1 MSKAPAEKKPG
12 LKKGDFKK
20 FDLES
25 KEGPGLGAPP
35 VGPDKETAAK
45 MLAEKNAAH
54 KNIGSSK
61 GGDNKAPIIR
71 NPASEVDISEI
82 ATKVEKKKEV
92 PSTPAK
98 QLEGEDS
105 RALVRPKSAQKP
117 KSLAREDTTQ
127 FEKDQID
134 EAAIH
139 KYALNDEYVLLERLI
154 GLRALKTDQGKN
166 NIRFLDCRDKHGNT
180 ALMNA
185 CWKGHTFIAEFLLKS
200 GASKDLQNYYGWTAM
215 HWAVANSRVAT
226 VKLLLAWDV
235 NLRILTPVDRPP
247 LDFADNADIRKL
259 LEDVLNKPVLLLGGG
274 SRM

>member
-1 MSKAPAEKKPG
+1 MSKVPAEKKPG
-12 LKKGDFKK
+12 LKKGDFKQ

-54 KNIGSSK
+54 KNIGSSQT
-61 GGDNKAPIIR
+61 GDSKAPIIR
-71 NPASEVDISEI
+71 NPASEVDISQI
-82 ATKVEKKKEV
+82 ATPVDVVEV
-92 PSTPAK
+92 STPAK
-98 QLEGEDS
+98 PLEGDDS
-105 RALVRPKSAQKP
+105 RVLVRPKSASKP
-117 KSLAREDTTQ
+117 KSLRREDTTQ
-127 FEKDQID
+127 FEKEQID

-139 KYALNDEYVLLERLI
+139 QYALNDEYSLLERLI

-185 CWKGHTFIAEFLLKS
+185 CWKGNTFIAEFLLKS

-215 HWAVANSRVAT
+215 HWAVANNRVAT
-226 VKLLLAWDV
+226 VKLLIEWDV

-247 LDFADNADIRKL
+247 LDFADNEEIRKL
-259 LEDVLNKPVLLLGGG
+259 LEDVLNKPMLLLGHGG
-274 SRM
+274 KM

>member
-1 MSKAPAEKKPG
+1 MSKASAEKKPG

-54 KNIGSSK
+54 TNIGSSQR
-61 GGDNKAPIIR
+61 GDKKTPIIR

-82 ATKVEKKKEV
+82 ATKVEKEV
-92 PSTPAK
+92 LSTPSK
-98 QLEGEDS
+98 PLKGEDS

-117 KSLAREDTTQ
+117 KSLAREDTAQ
-127 FEKDQID
+127 FEKEQID

-139 KYALNDEYVLLERLI
+139 QYALNDEYALLERLI

-166 NIRFLDCRDKHGNT
+166 NIRFLDSRDKHGNT

-185 CWKGHTFIAEFLLKS
+185 CWKGNNFIAEFLLKS

-215 HWAVANSRVAT
+215 HWAVANSRVAA

-235 NLRILTPVDRPP
+235 NLRILTPVDRAA

-259 LEDVLNKPVLLLGGG
+259 LEDVLNKPVLLIGGG
-274 SRM
+274 AHM